1 MYMCVTL
8 KWLCILCY
16 FSDCWFIYMCRW
28 HVSLKTVPLST
39 SPFWKC
45 VVLHIPSGN
54 SPPLL
59 WHVFFSFSVSPF
71 QTHSSVVACT
81 PPSSTFLSQCIKEPI
96 WSAFFGMAAA
106 ASVSVKLARPR
117 QSDNMAGT
125 VCQQMRAACSA
136 EGQIMNVIVQHGLLC
151 PY

>member
-1 MYMCVTL
+1 MVVYSVL
-8 KWLCILCY
+8 FFRL
-16 FSDCWFIYMCRW
+16 WFIYTGRR

-54 SPPLL
+54 SLPLL
-59 WHVFFSFSVSPF
+59 WLVFFFLLASLHSK
-71 QTHSSVVACT
+71 THSSVVACT

-106 ASVSVKLARPR
+106 ASVSVKLARPT
-117 QSDNMAGT
+117 QSDNMAGA
-125 VCQQMRAACSA
+125 VCQQTRAACSA